1 MKNIKI
7 LAIALIVVASYSNQL
22 IAQETITKQRTKSN
36 NTNER
41 SSGNVT
47 PIDDWQEPKA
57 AASLKTRTKSNQTNE
72 RTAGYDLKK
81 ATKLRVTPTESGCAI
96 SFEYDVKSPKD
107 AASGLA
113 TGRRLHKPM
122 TVFYEVS
129 SSDNSVAEVKRPRNP
144 VSGQTITQK
153 GREGKIAVIAVSHG
167 MAVSSDP
174 PISVGS
180 SSDSPPSEIAI
191 DEPGVQKAANSGMG
205 SGKASFSDL
214 SVMSAGKATF
224 KEFTVT
230 KRCDGKTTTISCP
243 DGECDIPLDDCPNGS
258 CDLVCSWSWGA
269 TNTGSMSSG
278 SGAGSGRCAA
288 GFSLEIEDGTCT
300 AITKK
305 GDLISSYDLATGK
318 K

>member
-1 MKNIKI
+1 MKNIKFI
-7 LAIALIVVASYSNQL
+7 AIALLVVASYSNQL
-22 IAQETITKQRTKSN
+22 FAQETITKQRTKSN

-41 SSGNVT
+41 T
-47 PIDDWQEPKA
+47 
-57 AASLKTRTKSNQTNE
+57 T
-72 RTAGYDLKK
+72 GYDLKK
-81 ATKLRVTPTESGCAI
+81 GTKLRVIPTEGGCIIAM
-96 SFEYDVKSPKD
+96 EYDVKSPRD

-122 TVFYEVS
+122 IVFYEVS

-153 GREGKIAVIAVSHG
+153 GRTEKIAVIAVSHD
-167 MAVSSDP
+167 MVVSSDSP
-174 PISVGS
+174 VSVGS
-180 SSDSPPSEIAI
+180 SSDSPPSEFSIG
-191 DEPGVQKAANSGMG
+191 EPGVQKVSNSGMG

-214 SVMSAGKATF
+214 SVTSAGKATF

-243 DGECDIPLDDCPNGS
+243 DGECDIPLGDCPNGS
-258 CDLVCSWSWGA
+258 CDLVCSWSWGS